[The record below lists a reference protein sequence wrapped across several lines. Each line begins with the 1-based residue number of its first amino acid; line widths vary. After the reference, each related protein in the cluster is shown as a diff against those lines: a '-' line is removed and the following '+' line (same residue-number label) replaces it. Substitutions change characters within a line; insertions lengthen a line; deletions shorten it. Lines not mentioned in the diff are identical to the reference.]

1 MNHTAK
7 VDISIDGHLYNVE
20 IFRKRKMVIKVGM
33 KSFKISV
40 DEVDRFDEQIKFIM
54 EIQNEKRK
62 VKAVTVDKKI
72 IVSFFFDAFRNQF

>member
-1 MNHTAK
+1 
-7 VDISIDGHLYNVE
+7 
-20 IFRKRKMVIKVGM
+20 M

>member
-1 MNHTAK
+1 
-7 VDISIDGHLYNVE
+7 
-20 IFRKRKMVIKVGM
+20 MVIKVGM